1 MVMRTSTVPGSV
13 RVARLC
19 LSNTTFV
26 VIIFLFF
33 RLLVIVAPNVFPEC
47 FPRFPNLGKHCDQN
61 HPKYTIFFFLHYQV
75 KFAGGPLYTQ
85 NPRVFAR
92 FILFAFVIRLGLS
105 SMGAEALILSGVS
118 RGEGLTLGKQW
129 ENFGIKWPIFYRC
142 YMLGLVR
149 RHRWGGGNRRAIR
162 GRVLTGGFL

>member
-1 MVMRTSTVPGSV
+1 MVMRTSMVPGSV

-19 LSNTTFV
+19 LSNTIFV

-33 RLLVIVAPNVFPEC
+33 RLLVIVASECFPKC

-92 FILFAFVIRLGLS
+92 IRLFAFVIRLGLS
-105 SMGAEALILSGVS
+105 SGRAEALILSGVS
-118 RGEGLTLGKQW
+118 LDEGLTLGKQW
-129 ENFGIKWPIFYRC
+129 ENFGINGPIFYRC
-142 YMLGLVR
+142 CMLRMVR
-149 RHRWGGGNRRAIR
+149 LLRWGYGNRRAIR
-162 GRVLTGGFL
+162 GRLLTGGFV

>member
-1 MVMRTSTVPGSV
+1 MVRRTSMVPGSV

-19 LSNTTFV
+19 LSNTIFV

-33 RLLVIVAPNVFPEC
+33 RLLVIVASECFPKC

-92 FILFAFVIRLGLS
+92 IRLFAFVIRLGLS
-105 SMGAEALILSGVS
+105 SGMAEALILSGVS
-118 RGEGLTLGKQW
+118 SYLGIALGKQW
-129 ENFGIKWPIFYRC
+129 ENFGIKWAYFLSLLYAGVGSATPV
-142 YMLGLVR
+142 GR
-149 RHRWGGGNRRAIR
+149 R
-162 GRVLTGGFL
+162 